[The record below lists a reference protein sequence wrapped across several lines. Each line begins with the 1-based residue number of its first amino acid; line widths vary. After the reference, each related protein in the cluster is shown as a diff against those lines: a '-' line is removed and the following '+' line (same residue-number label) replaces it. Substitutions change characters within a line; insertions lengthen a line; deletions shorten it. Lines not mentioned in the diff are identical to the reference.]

1 MICYI
6 PLISD
11 IASWLVLGLPNGPP
25 VESVLP
31 KWANRG
37 LILVFIILEHFSSI
51 SSQENR
57 SNGMLHAYIT
67 ENVNFINSG
76 HVGNGPLGEDRHK
89 KLAHNL

>member
-1 MICYI
+1 M
-6 PLISD
+6 
-11 IASWLVLGLPNGPP
+11 
-25 VESVLP
+25 ESVLP

-51 SSQENR
+51 SSQENG
-57 SNGMLHAYIT
+57 SNGMLHAYVT